1 MVAVA
6 NRVVL
11 LAVGVLLLG
20 GLFLAYSNHFH
31 NAFHFDDS
39 HAIQNNLFLRDI
51 RNIPLFFRDGRTFSA
66 LPTNQTF
73 RPLLSTTF
81 ALDYRAGSGAPF
93 QFHVTTFA
101 LYIIQL
107 VVMVFLFVRIMD
119 MGARGAENSFRN
131 RLIALLSVGA
141 YALHPACA
149 ETINYICARS
159 DSLSTLTILLGLA
172 LYVGLPCWRKFGL
185 YLVPPLLGMLVKAT
199 TVAFAPILLCY
210 IIIFSARTLRKALRD
225 SLPAFVA
232 MAGATVFV
240 VKMNPPTFTTGGTSL
255 FHYVITQPF
264 VVLHYFRTFFIPNQL
279 SADADWAPFDSIS
292 DDRVWVGCVFIGA
305 MILAGILA
313 ARRPS
318 TKPIAFGIAFF
329 LLGLLPTSL
338 TPLSE
343 VLNDHRMF
351 LPFVGLALCC
361 GWAAGLLVWKAR
373 IRVGVFGGISVSL
386 ALITALGWGTFR
398 RNEVWKTEETLWLDV
413 TEKSPRNG
421 RGLMNYG
428 LTQMAQ
434 GKYDQARRY
443 FNEALVY
450 CPNYPTLE
458 VNLGIVEGAQKRPA
472 EAEAHFKRAIALSP
486 QYPDGYFY
494 YARWLVEEGASQKAI
509 PLLERTIALSPAAS
523 DARELLMAIYARE
536 RDLPNLK
543 ALAAETLRLLP
554 SDTKA
559 RELLDLATP
568 RTVEVAGK
576 P

>member
-1 MVAVA
+1 MNLPRHPITAA
-6 NRVVL
+6 ADRFIL
-11 LAVGVLLLG
+11 LALGVLLLG
-20 GLFLAYSNHFH
+20 GLILAYSNHFH
-31 NAFHFDDS
+31 NSFHFDDS
-39 HAIQNNLFLRDI
+39 HAIQNNLFLRDL

-81 ALDYRAGSGAPF
+81 ALDYRAGNGSPF
-93 QFHVTTFA
+93 SFHVTTFA
-101 LYIIQL
+101 LYILQL
-107 VVMVFLFVRIMD
+107 AAMVVLFVRIMD
-119 MGARGAENSFRN
+119 TSDGGAENRFRN
-131 RLIALLSVGA
+131 RVIALFSVGV

-172 LYVGLPCWRKFGL
+172 LYAELPDWRRFGL

-199 TVAFAPILLCY
+199 TVAFAPILFCY
-210 IIIFSARTLRKALRD
+210 IALFSARNLRQALCD
-225 SLPAFVA
+225 SLPAFAA
-232 MAGATVFV
+232 MAGAAVFV

-264 VVLHYFRTFFIPNQL
+264 VVLHYFRTFFVPDQL
-279 SADADWAPFDSIS
+279 SADTDWNPFDSIS
-292 DDRVWVGCVFIGA
+292 DDRVWAGCAFIGA
-305 MILAGILA
+305 LIWAGILA
-313 ARRPS
+313 ARRPL
-318 TKPIAFGIAFF
+318 TKPVAFGIAFF

-361 GWAAGLLVWKAR
+361 GWTAGLLTRKTR
-373 IRVGVFGGISVSL
+373 SPLGVFGRVIVPL
-386 ALITALGWGTFR
+386 ALIAALGRGTFR
-398 RNEVWKTEETLWLDV
+398 RNEVWKTEETLWRDV
-413 TEKSPRNG
+413 TEKSPKNG

-458 VNLGIVEGAQKRPA
+458 VNLGIVEAAQRRPA
-472 EAEAHFKRAIALSP
+472 EAEAHFQRAIALSP
-486 QYPDGYFY
+486 EYPDGYFY
-494 YARWLVEEGASQKAI
+494 YARWLNEEGTSQKAI
-509 PLLERTIALSPAAS
+509 PFLKRAIALSPAAS

-536 RDLPNLK
+536 RDLPNPK
-543 ALAAETLRLLP
+543 TGEA
-554 SDTKA
+554 
-559 RELLDLATP
+559 
-568 RTVEVAGK
+568 AGK